1 MATTQLAGHL
11 ITAWYRDTL
20 VYIRLASFTYQWS
33 IPAPIL
39 FAHPTSD
46 ATLPMQGPFTP
57 AWSSWDTGVKTLRSR
72 VSRFLP
78 RSRHIT
84 VHTAYTG
91 SLHPWRSAHRHTQP
105 GPSHA
110 MPRLAPKISKQRK
123 SFCSDSVWRLSEL
136 VWWEKNVSQRGH
148 QRRKYSRL
156 PLAWSRLSKCHTPTQ
171 TLSTYQ
177 ISRSPITVVPF
188 SFLPPFFLICFLF
201 LSYHT

>member
-1 MATTQLAGHL
+1 MHSLNRTHDTDTVYMATTQLAGHL

-33 IPAPIL
+33 IPASIL
-39 FAHPTSD
+39 FAHPASD
-46 ATLPMQGPFTP
+46 VTLPMQGPSTP

-136 VWWEKNVSQRGH
+136 VWWEKTCLKEAIRGG
-148 QRRKYSRL
+148 
-156 PLAWSRLSKCHTPTQ
+156 
-171 TLSTYQ
+171 STVD
-177 ISRSPITVVPF
+177 S
-188 SFLPPFFLICFLF
+188 
-201 LSYHT
+201 H